1 MNGWIHGSTKNGR
14 DAYLHGNNN
23 RRTSTIV
30 RVGSEIRDKNVQ
42 KNKDS
47 NSWKDMFEK
56 MNIALVI
63 MIPTSTIINY
73 STTYI
78 Y

>member
-14 DAYLHGNNN
+14 DAYLHGN
-23 RRTSTIV
+23 RRTSSIV

-42 KNKDS
+42 RNEDS